1 MALLFNEKNLVYKIE
16 TLRKEMIQSGMEEG
30 LSSKKTIE
38 LSQLLDQYML
48 KYQKL
53 NYKT

>member
-1 MALLFNEKNLVYKIE
+1 MSVLYNEKNLETKIE
-16 TLRKEMIQSGMEEG
+16 TLRKEMIQSGIEEG

-38 LSQLLDQYML
+38 ISHLLDQYLL

-53 NYKT
+53 IYRS

>member
-1 MALLFNEKNLVYKIE
+1 MAVLANEKKLVNMIE
-16 TLRKEMIQSGMEEG
+16 TLRKEMIQSGMKEG

-48 KYQKL
+48 KYQKTT
-53 NYKT
+53 YKI